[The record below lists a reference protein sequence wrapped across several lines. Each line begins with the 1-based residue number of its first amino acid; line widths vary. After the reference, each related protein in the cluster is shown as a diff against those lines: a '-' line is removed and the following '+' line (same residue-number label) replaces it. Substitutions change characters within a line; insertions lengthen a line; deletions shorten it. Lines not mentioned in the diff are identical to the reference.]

1 MIWGGTIVLWDIDNS
16 AIVQQWDTYY
26 ASDDLFPQSCLVFS
40 PNSRYLVSS
49 LVHNHSLVIWDLRGD
64 IHRVLEGHTGAVTS
78 CAWSP
83 TRGDVIASGSQD
95 GTVRLWDANTLEP
108 LHVLQHTAG
117 SKIQFIQF
125 SPDGRW
131 LLTGC
136 HPSSYY
142 LWDVASGTGRRLRK
156 SIVEN
161 SYLTS
166 IAAAFSPTS
175 TRFAIAS
182 PRGMVEILETEG
194 GKWGYVILGNG
205 VGRLGWETEHIAF
218 SPDGNL
224 VLTVPS
230 YKNPTHIMKIWD
242 AYTGTEL
249 VSLEG
254 HKDDVCTACFSPCGK
269 YIASGSCDSTM
280 RLWRTSDGSCITT
293 LSEHKRS
300 VARVA
305 FCPDGN
311 SLVSGGDDG
320 RIIIRQ
326 MRDVLPID
334 EQDH

>member
-1 MIWGGTIVLWDIDNS
+1 MDGTIILWDITS
-16 AIVQQWDTYY
+16 GVAVHQWVCNHRHLRRTLCSL
-26 ASDDLFPQSCLVFS
+26 AFAFS
-40 PNSRYLVSS
+40 PNRQYLLSS
-49 LVHNHSLVIWDLRGD
+49 TLSSNDHRPVIWDLAGD
-64 IHRVLEGHTGAVTS
+64 LHQVLEGHTYEVES

-83 TRGDVIASGSQD
+83 RGDVIASGSQD
-95 GTVRLWDANTLEP
+95 GTARLWDANTFQP
-108 LHVLQHTAG
+108 LHVLQHAAG
-117 SKIQFIQF
+117 SRIRLVQF
-125 SPDGRW
+125 SPDGHW